1 MTGFGHAVVSKDG
14 RELSIELKS
23 VNHRFL
29 DLALRMPRSLAFL
42 EDTARNT
49 LGTMLARGHVDIF
62 ANYRNTRN
70 DSKKVEINMPMLS
83 AYMTAARQAAE
94 ELGIEN
100 DLTLSR
106 ALRLTDIVS
115 VTEADDDRPA
125 LAELMKDALTRAAN
139 ELIAMRMRE
148 GERLSSDMK
157 TRLGVI
163 ADIREK
169 ISERAPLVVE
179 EQRKKLNE
187 RIESLLS
194 ETEIDRA
201 RLATEIALFADKVS
215 IDEELV
221 RLSSHIAA
229 AGELLENNGSIG
241 RKLDFI
247 VQEMNREFNTIGSK
261 ANDKTIKQLRLLL
274 STAKPSLRRCAN
286 RCRTLNKPKTE
297 FRHSF
302 RNSAAVLCAV
312 CTRASKK

>member
-42 EDTARNT
+42 EDTVRNT

-221 RLSSHIAA
+221 RLSSHIDA

-261 ANDKTIKQLRLLL
+261 ANDKTI
-274 STAKPSLRRCAN
+274 ASLVIDGKAELEKMREQVQN
-286 RCRTLNKPKTE
+286 FE
-297 FRHSF
+297 
-302 RNSAAVLCAV
+302 
-312 CTRASKK
+312 

>member
-1 MTGFGHAVVSKDG
+1 MARSMTGFGHAVVSKDG

-229 AGELLENNGSIG
+229 SGELLENNGSIG

-261 ANDKTIKQLRLLL
+261 ANDKTI
-274 STAKPSLRRCAN
+274 ASLVIDGKAELEKMREQVQN
-286 RCRTLNKPKTE
+286 FE
-297 FRHSF
+297 
-302 RNSAAVLCAV
+302 
-312 CTRASKK
+312 

>member
-115 VTEADDDRPA
+115 VTEADVDRPA

-261 ANDKTIKQLRLLL
+261 ANDKTI
-274 STAKPSLRRCAN
+274 ASLVIDGKAELEKMREQVQN
-286 RCRTLNKPKTE
+286 FE
-297 FRHSF
+297 
-302 RNSAAVLCAV
+302 
-312 CTRASKK
+312 

>member
-1 MTGFGHAVVSKDG
+1 MARSMTGFGHAVVSKDG

-139 ELIAMRMRE
+139 ELIAM
-148 GERLSSDMK
+148 
-157 TRLGVI
+157 
-163 ADIREK
+163 
-169 ISERAPLVVE
+169 LVVE

-261 ANDKTIKQLRLLL
+261 ANDKTI
-274 STAKPSLRRCAN
+274 ASLVIDGKAELEKMREQVQN
-286 RCRTLNKPKTE
+286 FE
-297 FRHSF
+297 
-302 RNSAAVLCAV
+302 
-312 CTRASKK
+312 

>member
-1 MTGFGHAVVSKDG
+1 MARSMTGFGHAVVSKDG

-169 ISERAPLVVE
+169 SRSAPRLSLKNSEKSLTNALKACSPKRKSTGRAL
-179 EQRKKLNE
+179 QRKLHYS
-187 RIESLLS
+187 RIKSASTRSLSVFRAILPRQANCLKTTALS
-194 ETEIDRA
+194 EENWI
-201 RLATEIALFADKVS
+201 
-215 IDEELV
+215 
-221 RLSSHIAA
+221 SS
-229 AGELLENNGSIG
+229 S
-241 RKLDFI
+241 
-247 VQEMNREFNTIGSK
+247 
-261 ANDKTIKQLRLLL
+261 
-274 STAKPSLRRCAN
+274 RR
-286 RCRTLNKPKTE
+286 
-297 FRHSF
+297 
-302 RNSAAVLCAV
+302 
-312 CTRASKK
+312 

>member
-201 RLATEIALFADKVS
+201 RLATEIA
-215 IDEELV
+215 
-221 RLSSHIAA
+221 
-229 AGELLENNGSIG
+229 
-241 RKLDFI
+241 
-247 VQEMNREFNTIGSK
+247 
-261 ANDKTIKQLRLLL
+261 
-274 STAKPSLRRCAN
+274 
-286 RCRTLNKPKTE
+286 
-297 FRHSF
+297 
-302 RNSAAVLCAV
+302 
-312 CTRASKK
+312 

>member
-1 MTGFGHAVVSKDG
+1 MARSMTGFGHAVVSKDG

-115 VTEADDDRPA
+115 VTEADEDRPA
-125 LAELMKDALTRAAN
+125 LAEDALTRAAN

-229 AGELLENNGSIG
+229 AGELLENNGSVG

-247 VQEMNREFNTIGSK
+247 VQEMNREFNTIASK
-261 ANDKTIKQLRLLL
+261 ANDKTI
-274 STAKPSLRRCAN
+274 ASLVIDGKAELEKMREQVQN
-286 RCRTLNKPKTE
+286 FE
-297 FRHSF
+297 
-302 RNSAAVLCAV
+302 
-312 CTRASKK
+312 

>member
-62 ANYRNTRN
+62 ANYRTPPNA
-70 DSKKVEINMPMLS
+70 SKKVEINMPMLS

-261 ANDKTIKQLRLLL
+261 ANDKTI
-274 STAKPSLRRCAN
+274 ASLVIDGKAELEKMREQVQN
-286 RCRTLNKPKTE
+286 FE
-297 FRHSF
+297 
-302 RNSAAVLCAV
+302 
-312 CTRASKK
+312 

>member
-49 LGTMLARGHVDIF
+49 LGTMLVRGHVDIF

-125 LAELMKDALTRAAN
+125 LTELMKDALTRAAN

-229 AGELLENNGSIG
+229 AGELLENNGSVG

-261 ANDKTIKQLRLLL
+261 ANDKTI
-274 STAKPSLRRCAN
+274 ASLVIDGKAELEKMREQVQN
-286 RCRTLNKPKTE
+286 FE
-297 FRHSF
+297 
-302 RNSAAVLCAV
+302 
-312 CTRASKK
+312 

>member
-42 EDTARNT
+42 EDTVRNT

-139 ELIAMRMRE
+139 ELIEMRMRE

-229 AGELLENNGSIG
+229 AGELLENSGSVG

-261 ANDKTIKQLRLLL
+261 ANDKTI
-274 STAKPSLRRCAN
+274 ASLVIDGKAELEKMREQVQN
-286 RCRTLNKPKTE
+286 FE
-297 FRHSF
+297 
-302 RNSAAVLCAV
+302 
-312 CTRASKK
+312 

>member
-1 MTGFGHAVVSKDG
+1 
-14 RELSIELKS
+14 
-23 VNHRFL
+23 
-29 DLALRMPRSLAFL
+29 
-42 EDTARNT
+42 
-49 LGTMLARGHVDIF
+49 
-62 ANYRNTRN
+62 
-70 DSKKVEINMPMLS
+70 
-83 AYMTAARQAAE
+83 
-94 ELGIEN
+94 
-100 DLTLSR
+100 
-106 ALRLTDIVS
+106 
-115 VTEADDDRPA
+115 
-125 LAELMKDALTRAAN
+125 MKDALTRAAN

-261 ANDKTIKQLRLLL
+261 ANDKTI
-274 STAKPSLRRCAN
+274 ASLVIDGKAELEKMREQVQN
-286 RCRTLNKPKTE
+286 FE
-297 FRHSF
+297 
-302 RNSAAVLCAV
+302 
-312 CTRASKK
+312 

>member
-247 VQEMNREFNTIGSK
+247 EIG
-261 ANDKTIKQLRLLL
+261 
-274 STAKPSLRRCAN
+274 
-286 RCRTLNKPKTE
+286 
-297 FRHSF
+297 
-302 RNSAAVLCAV
+302 
-312 CTRASKK
+312 RAHV

>member
-49 LGTMLARGHVDIF
+49 LGTMLARVHVDIF

-125 LAELMKDALTRAAN
+125 LAELMKEALTRAAN

-261 ANDKTIKQLRLLL
+261 ANDKTI
-274 STAKPSLRRCAN
+274 ASLVIDGKAELEKMREQVQN
-286 RCRTLNKPKTE
+286 FE
-297 FRHSF
+297 
-302 RNSAAVLCAV
+302 
-312 CTRASKK
+312 

>member
-42 EDTARNT
+42 EDTVRNT
-49 LGTMLARGHVDIF
+49 LGTMLTRGHVDIF

-229 AGELLENNGSIG
+229 AGELLENNGSVG

-261 ANDKTIKQLRLLL
+261 ANDKTI
-274 STAKPSLRRCAN
+274 ASLVIDGKAELEKMREQVQN
-286 RCRTLNKPKTE
+286 FE
-297 FRHSF
+297 
-302 RNSAAVLCAV
+302 
-312 CTRASKK
+312 

>member
-83 AYMTAARQAAE
+83 AYMTAAQVVASDEAAARQAAE

-115 VTEADDDRPA
+115 VTEADDDRSA

-148 GERLSSDMK
+148 GERLSADMK

-261 ANDKTIKQLRLLL
+261 ANDKTI
-274 STAKPSLRRCAN
+274 ASLVIDGKAELEKMREQVQN
-286 RCRTLNKPKTE
+286 FE
-297 FRHSF
+297 
-302 RNSAAVLCAV
+302 
-312 CTRASKK
+312 

>member
-1 MTGFGHAVVSKDG
+1 MARSMTGFGHAVVSKDG

-49 LGTMLARGHVDIF
+49 LGTMLERGHVDIF

-261 ANDKTIKQLRLLL
+261 ANDKTI
-274 STAKPSLRRCAN
+274 ASLVIDGKAELEKMREQVQN
-286 RCRTLNKPKTE
+286 FE
-297 FRHSF
+297 
-302 RNSAAVLCAV
+302 
-312 CTRASKK
+312 

>member
-1 MTGFGHAVVSKDG
+1 MARSMTGFGHAVVSKDG

-62 ANYRNTRN
+62 ANYHNTRN

-261 ANDKTIKQLRLLL
+261 ANDKTI
-274 STAKPSLRRCAN
+274 ASLVIDGKAELEKMREQVQN
-286 RCRTLNKPKTE
+286 FE
-297 FRHSF
+297 
-302 RNSAAVLCAV
+302 
-312 CTRASKK
+312 

>member
-1 MTGFGHAVVSKDG
+1 MARSMTGFGHAVVSKDG

-229 AGELLENNGSIG
+229 AGELLENNGSVG

-247 VQEMNREFNTIGSK
+247 SIFSSVQTLLGNVGQSNYAAAGAFEDAFADFICFPSRTASFFTTIYSSP
-261 ANDKTIKQLRLLL
+261 IIFSSRPYL
-274 STAKPSLRRCAN
+274 S
-286 RCRTLNKPKTE
+286 
-297 FRHSF
+297 F
-302 RNSAAVLCAV
+302 V
-312 CTRASKK
+312 

>member
-62 ANYRNTRN
+62 ANYCNTRN

-261 ANDKTIKQLRLLL
+261 ANDKTI
-274 STAKPSLRRCAN
+274 ASLVIDGKAELEKMREQVQN
-286 RCRTLNKPKTE
+286 FE
-297 FRHSF
+297 
-302 RNSAAVLCAV
+302 
-312 CTRASKK
+312 